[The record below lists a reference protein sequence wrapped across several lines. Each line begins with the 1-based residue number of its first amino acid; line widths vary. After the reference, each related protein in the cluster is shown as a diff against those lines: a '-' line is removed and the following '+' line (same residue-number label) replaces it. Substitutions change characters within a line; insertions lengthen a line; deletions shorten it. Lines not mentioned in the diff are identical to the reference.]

1 MAQRE
6 ERYTLWED
14 LWTFVRSKKMWI
26 NIGIMILISIL
37 LVWMVLF
44 WLDNFT
50 RHGQKLLIPD
60 YTEKPIELA
69 MEDAEDRSF
78 EIVVSDSVFFVGEE
92 GGIIK
97 RQNPQSGSQAKQ
109 GRKIYVAITK
119 YTPEVIKVSALPRL
133 YGESYEIK
141 SQELN
146 LGYDLKMEIVDQV
159 YDPGPE
165 GHIMEVLHDGNS
177 IINETGRSDNYSINR
192 GDRLSVITSKS
203 SGGYIVIPNLICKT
217 LQEARFQLSAMQLEL
232 GNIEIMGATDDI
244 EQAYITD
251 QSPSPLDG
259 GKPIQMGEQIKVWVS
274 PIQPPECDSLDS
286 QEDRRENDDDE

>member
-14 LWTFVRSKKMWI
+14 LWAFVRSKKMWI
-26 NIGIMILISIL
+26 NLGVMILISLII
-37 LVWMVLF
+37 VWMILF

-69 MEDAEDRSF
+69 IEDAEDRSF

-97 RQNPQSGSQAKQ
+97 RQNPKSGSQAKQ
-109 GRKIYVAITK
+109 GRKIYVTITK
-119 YTPEVIKVSALPRL
+119 YTPEIIKVSALPRL

-141 SQELN
+141 SQELQM
-146 LGYDLKMEIVDQV
+146 GYDLKTEIVDRV

-165 GHIMEVLHDGNS
+165 GHIMEVLHEGNS
-177 IINETGRSDNYSINR
+177 IINETGRSDNYSLNR

-203 SGGYIVIPNLICKT
+203 TGGYIIIPDLICKT
-217 LQEARFQLSAMQLEL
+217 LQEARFQLSAIQLEL
-232 GNIEIMGATDDI
+232 GNIEVMGATDDI

-251 QSPSPLDG
+251 QSPSPADG
-259 GKPIQMGEQIKVWVS
+259 ENSIQMGEKIQVWVS
-274 PIQPPECDSLDS
+274 PIQPRECSDLNSPEDSGD
-286 QEDRRENDDDE
+286 NDDE